1 LNLLNY
7 YPELSEKYPKYVTQQ
22 QLCAI
27 CGISKT
33 TAYLLEQDGAIP
45 YSKCV
50 DRLLH
55 THSIKLEDALALK
68 YTREHGYRKDPAYAI
83 AMTTYYEKQ
92 LAKYPDTLSVID
104 IVNITGY
111 TKQSVQRWIQRKY
124 IRYSFLKGRRYYIPK
139 KTLIE
144 FLVGPVYNGI
154 QDKSE
159 TQIQQLRAFSEKYI
173 AERGDQ

>member
-27 CGISKT
+27 CEISAT
-33 TAYLLEQDGAIP
+33 TAHLLERARAIP
-45 YSKCV
+45 YTKCV
-50 DRLLH
+50 DGRLH

-68 YTREHGYRKDPAYAI
+68 YKREYGYRADFTYII
-83 AMTTYYEKQ
+83 AMTKFYEKQ
-92 LAKYPDTLSVID
+92 LVKEPDILSVRD
-104 IVNITGY
+104 VAKITGFL
-111 TKQSVQRWIQRKY
+111 KQSVQRWLLRGY
-124 IRYSFLKGRRYYIPK
+124 IRGSFKRGRRYCIPK
-139 KTLIE
+139 AALIE
-144 FLVGPVYNGI
+144 FLVSPVYNGI